1 MRAIAS
7 IATTIFLL
15 VLTGPAVAQEQV
27 TIVAQPEE
35 KPDRAFVE
43 AFGTYGFSFG
53 VTNYVPEG
61 SPTDTEHP
69 LTKGFGV
76 GGTAGVLVAEN
87 LAVIGAYEYSQA
99 DSRDGFVTNVLE
111 EVNGSIDYH
120 IITAGVRLMR
130 DLGPGRLHAEVALGV
145 VLPFET
151 VLTYEYADA
160 MAGLPD
166 PIMGTGTRTSEYNT
180 GFGGHGQLGYS
191 FELGAGAYLT
201 TAVKLRTFQSNNED
215 QEVVLDNF
223 VTDFQ
228 NPEGPQAVDM
238 TMTFDADEGLPPT
251 TYSVQ
256 DIRGQLALGFMF

>member
-1 MRAIAS
+1 MRATAS
-7 IATTIFLL
+7 IATTIFVL
-15 VLTGPAVAQEQV
+15 VLAGPAVAQEQV
-27 TIVAQPEE
+27 TIVAEPQED
-35 KPDRAFVE
+35 PDRAFVE

-69 LTKGFGV
+69 LTRGFGV

-87 LAVIGAYEYSQA
+87 LALIGSYEYAQA

-120 IITAGVRLMR
+120 TITAGVRVMR
-130 DLGPGRLHAEVALGV
+130 DVGPGRVHAQVALGV

-151 VLTYEYADA
+151 ELTYDYADA

-166 PIMGTGTRTSEYNT
+166 PIMGTGTRTSEYNL
-180 GFGGHGQLGYS
+180 GVGGHGQVGYS
-191 FELGAGAYLT
+191 FELGAGAFLT
-201 TAVKLRTFQSNNED
+201 TAVKLRTFQSNNND
-215 QEVVLDNF
+215 KEVVLENF
-223 VTDFQ
+223 VVDFQ
-228 NPEGPQAVDM
+228 DPEGPQAVDM
-238 TMTFDADEGLPPT
+238 TTTFDADGGTPPT

-256 DIRGQLALGFMF
+256 DIRAQLALGFMF